1 MVLFGFVANRLNV
14 AITGLESSLGTH
26 YLPKWPEVMITL
38 SLVSVGFAAFR
49 AAALHLP
56 LFAEPEPAAIEEDLE
71 PVSV

>member
-1 MVLFGFVANRLNV
+1 
-14 AITGLESSLGTH
+14 LESSLGTH